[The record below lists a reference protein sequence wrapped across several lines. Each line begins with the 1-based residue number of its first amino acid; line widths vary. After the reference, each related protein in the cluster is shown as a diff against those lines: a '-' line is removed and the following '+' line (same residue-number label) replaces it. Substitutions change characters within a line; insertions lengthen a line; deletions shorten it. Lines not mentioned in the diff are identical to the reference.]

1 MQTYPVP
8 ASSTPYE
15 QASIRW
21 PLREAERH
29 ERRRRR
35 TAAQAETTRII
46 RRASATIG
54 IRKAVQL

>member
-1 MQTYPVP
+1 MTTYPVP
-8 ASSTPYE
+8 ASTTPYE

-29 ERRRRR
+29 ERRRRA
-35 TAAQAETTRII
+35 TQEATTRIV
-46 RRASATIG
+46 RRASTLAG